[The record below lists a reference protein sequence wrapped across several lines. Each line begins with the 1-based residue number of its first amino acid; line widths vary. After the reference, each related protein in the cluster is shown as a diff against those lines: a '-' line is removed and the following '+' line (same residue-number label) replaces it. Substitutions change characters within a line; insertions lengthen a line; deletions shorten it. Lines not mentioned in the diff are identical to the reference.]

1 MSFFLAYFTMLF
13 EFMYIHWCPTR
24 FPYHMMFVSFFSNT
38 AGASRRAGV
47 VYAFWVPPFIV
58 VVLCFL
64 DHLYVF
70 FLLAFVWSVLYGFW
84 ALLWYLQ
91 TFLLALTF
99 RFPLLSRHIFTTL
112 LVCLQTLIFTSFL
125 LLCWDDFTVIHF
137 VFSLCTFSSLFSLC
151 TGGHHYVF
159 WFDIRTTMLH
169 LNIFLHAR
177 HLFDKPVYCSGLL

>member
-1 MSFFLAYFTMLF
+1 MLAHDLFSATHFFYFLNNLSWYYVWDNSLLYITCTDLFTFSDFTWCSFSLAYFTMLF

-38 AGASRRAGV
+38 AGASRRAGA

-70 FLLAFVWSVLYGFW
+70 FLLAFVWFVLYGFW
-84 ALLWYLQ
+84 APLWYLQ

-125 LLCWDDFTVIHF
+125 
-137 VFSLCTFSSLFSLC
+137 
-151 TGGHHYVF
+151 
-159 WFDIRTTMLH
+159 
-169 LNIFLHAR
+169 
-177 HLFDKPVYCSGLL
+177 